1 MQKDIAWQYSFANMQ
16 TVLIFLFYSMANFQ
30 TEKQLVLDYFKAF
43 EQAQN
48 TDFVSVQQQFIAD
61 DYTFYGV
68 YPFNQIN
75 DKTTAFDTVWQP
87 LFAAFKHVQRRQDI
101 FIAGQSEINGEN
113 WVMSM
118 GHFMGL
124 FDHDWL
130 GIPAHRKVAMLR
142 YAEFCCVENGKITKT
157 GLWLDIIGLMH
168 QVGLNPLPTQTGAA
182 FTVPGPRHNNGLQ
195 FTAQDPTESAK
206 TMTVLNRMI
215 NDLNQLNLTQ
225 NDRAGPEVM
234 QKNWHDD
241 MTWFGPAGIGS
252 TFTIERYQ
260 EQHMYPFREGLTDK
274 VYNGHVCRFAEGEFA
289 CFFGWPN
296 LSNRNRGGFL
306 GLPSSDVKA
315 DMRIVDVYHRQ
326 GDKLLENWVLIDIP
340 YWLKQQGIDIL
351 ERTTRLQNPN

>member
-1 MQKDIAWQYSFANMQ
+1 
-16 TVLIFLFYSMANFQ
+16 
-30 TEKQLVLDYFKAF
+30 
-43 EQAQN
+43 
-48 TDFVSVQQQFIAD
+48 
-61 DYTFYGV
+61 
-68 YPFNQIN
+68 
-75 DKTTAFDTVWQP
+75 
-87 LFAAFKHVQRRQDI
+87 
-101 FIAGQSEINGEN
+101 
-113 WVMSM
+113 
-118 GHFMGL
+118 
-124 FDHDWL
+124 
-130 GIPAHRKVAMLR
+130 
-142 YAEFCCVENGKITKT
+142 
-157 GLWLDIIGLMH
+157 MH